1 MKESIYFD
9 HAATSF
15 PKPVRVMEKMC
26 EYMKNIGCNVGRG
39 GYAGAYS
46 AEETVYETREKLKEL
61 FHAKSSKNVV
71 FTPNITTSL
80 NMVLKGLLK
89 PGNRVL
95 VSSVEHNAVMR
106 PLHQL
111 EKSGV
116 IVEKIAAGVEG
127 TMNMGDFLRKVE
139 TQPDAVVISHA
150 SNVCGTIQPIGQI
163 GAECRKRKIPFVLD
177 TAATAGSMEI
187 DIQKDGIDILCFT
200 GHKGLMGPQGTGGF
214 ILEEDMAERI
224 EPVISGGT
232 GSISHTL
239 DMPDFLPDRFEAG
252 TLNLPGIYGL
262 SAALDYLRQEGMER
276 IGGWELD
283 LTEQFLESI
292 KNSAIL
298 RENMEIIGRK
308 DRNNR
313 TSTVSL
319 YTEKMDMA
327 QIAFLL
333 DDRYGIAVRP
343 GLHCAPLAH
352 RSLGTYPAGTL
363 RFSFGYYNR
372 AEEIELAVRAMEEII
387 TNGI

>member
-1 MKESIYFD
+1 
-9 HAATSF
+9 
-15 PKPVRVMEKMC
+15 
-26 EYMKNIGCNVGRG
+26 
-39 GYAGAYS
+39 
-46 AEETVYETREKLKEL
+46 
-61 FHAKSSKNVV
+61 
-71 FTPNITTSL
+71 
-80 NMVLKGLLK
+80 
-89 PGNRVL
+89 
-95 VSSVEHNAVMR
+95 
-106 PLHQL
+106 
-111 EKSGV
+111 
-116 IVEKIAAGVEG
+116 
-127 TMNMGDFLRKVE
+127 
-139 TQPDAVVISHA
+139 
-150 SNVCGTIQPIGQI
+150 
-163 GAECRKRKIPFVLD
+163 
-177 TAATAGSMEI
+177 MEI

-262 SAALDYLRQEGMER
+262 SAALDYLRQEGIER
-276 IGGWELD
+276 IGGRELD
-283 LTEQFLESI
+283 LTEQFLERI

-308 DRNNR
+308 GRNNR

-372 AEEIELAVRAMEEII
+372 EEEIELAVRAMEEII

>member
-15 PKPVRVMEKMC
+15 PKPVWVMEKMC
-26 EYMKNIGCNVGRG
+26 EYMKNVGCNVGRG

-46 AEETVYETREKLKEL
+46 AEETVYETREKLKEF

-116 IVEKIAAGVEG
+116 IVEKIAADTEG
-127 TMNMGDFLRKVE
+127 TMDMGDFQRKVE
-139 TQPDAVVISHA
+139 TQPDVVVISHA
-150 SNVCGTIQPIGQI
+150 SNVCGTIQPVGQI

-262 SAALDYLRQEGMER
+262 SAALDYLRQEGVER
-276 IGGWELD
+276 IGGRELD

-372 AEEIELAVRAMEEII
+372 EEEIELAVRAMEEII